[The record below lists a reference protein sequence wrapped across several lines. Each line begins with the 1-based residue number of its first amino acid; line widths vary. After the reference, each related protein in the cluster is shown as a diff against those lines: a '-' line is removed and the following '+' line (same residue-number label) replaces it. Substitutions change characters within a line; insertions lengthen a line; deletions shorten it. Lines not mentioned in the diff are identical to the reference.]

1 MKKLLAIT
9 AALATCWS
17 YTFAQTTASK
27 NSLAVT
33 AGVSVPLG
41 SYGSTAKTNLFYYNP
56 YTHHAGSGYAQAGPN
71 VQVSFTHALNSHWG
85 ITGMLYGAQNTIN
98 STTKAQQLNTTGFGA
113 GFFGSTGGGTTPPQ
127 PQYEYYPNWHVD
139 KNSWYTAALL
149 AGATFNLP
157 LRANRL
163 SFTATAAAGA
173 AYISMAKIRA
183 YSITD
188 TAAAYITQNSVH
200 AIAPAINVNAG
211 LHYHLSRKISLAFTA
226 GYFATTNALFKNV
239 TLNTATLHGY
249 TATGQ
254 LTPQIQQYSSFT
266 QYTSTQKQS
275 VSAITA
281 NAGISIS
288 L

>member
-1 MKKLLAIT
+1 MKKTLALFL
-9 AALATCWS
+9 ALATFCIHLI
-17 YTFAQTTASK
+17 AQTFTSK
-27 NSLAVT
+27 NSLLVT
-33 AGVSVPLG
+33 AGVGIPLG
-41 SYGSTAKTNLFYYNP
+41 SYGSSAKTNFLHYNP

-85 ITGMLYGAQNTIN
+85 ITGMLYGAQNTLNN
-98 STTKAQQLNTTGFGA
+98 STFAQQLNTTGFAQGA
-113 GFFGSTGGGTTPPQ
+113 FVSTGGGTLPPA
-127 PQYEYYPNWHVD
+127 PQYVYYPNWHVD

-157 LRANRL
+157 LQASKL
-163 SFTATAAAGA
+163 TFTATAAAGA

-188 TAAAYITQNSVH
+188 TAAAYIAQNSVH

-211 LHYHLSRKISLAFTA
+211 LQYHLSRKISLAFTA

-239 TLNTATLHGY
+239 TFNIATQHGY
-249 TATGQ
+249 SSTGQ
-254 LTPQIQQYSSFT
+254 LIPQMQQYSSFT
-266 QYTSTQKQS
+266 QYSSPQKQS

-281 NAGISIS
+281 NAGISVS

>member
-1 MKKLLAIT
+1 MKKTLALFL
-9 AALATCWS
+9 ALSTFCIHL
-17 YTFAQTTASK
+17 FAQTATSK
-27 NSLAVT
+27 NSLTVT

-71 VQVSFTHALNSHWG
+71 VQVSFTHALNSLWG
-85 ITGMLYGAQNTIN
+85 ITGMFYGTQNTIN
-98 STTKAQQLNTTGFGA
+98 STTKAQQLNTTGFAEGVY
-113 GFFGSTGGGTTPPQ
+113 GSTGGGTPPQ

-157 LRANRL
+157 LQASKL
-163 SFTATAAAGA
+163 AFTATAAAGA
-173 AYISMAKIRA
+173 AYVSMAKIRA

-211 LHYHLSRKISLAFTA
+211 LQYHLSRKISLAFTA
-226 GYFATTNALFKNV
+226 GYFATTNASFKNV

-249 TATGQ
+249 SATG
-254 LTPQIQQYSSFT
+254 LPIPPNQQYSSFM

-281 NAGISIS
+281 NAGICVS